1 MSRSSPAE
9 MRDAKRVARVFPRQ
23 FRPPQ
28 VSIDMNSDLRTQLAA
43 LHSELARTSSVDPQS
58 RELLVSILG
67 DITRLLGAG
76 AASSE
81 AADEDRPLNERLDEV
96 AVQFEAEHPA
106 LGTAIRRV
114 VDALAKAGI

>member
-1 MSRSSPAE
+1 
-9 MRDAKRVARVFPRQ
+9 
-23 FRPPQ
+23 
-28 VSIDMNSDLRTQLAA
+28 MNSDLRTQLAA

-76 AASSE
+76 DTPTES
-81 AADEDRPLNERLDEV
+81 ADEDRPLDERLDEV

-106 LGTAIRRV
+106 LGAAIRRV

>member
-1 MSRSSPAE
+1 
-9 MRDAKRVARVFPRQ
+9 
-23 FRPPQ
+23 

-67 DITRLLGAG
+67 DITRLLGTG
-76 AASSE
+76 ATSGESAE
-81 AADEDRPLNERLDEV
+81 EDRPINERLDEV

>member
-1 MSRSSPAE
+1 
-9 MRDAKRVARVFPRQ
+9 
-23 FRPPQ
+23 
-28 VSIDMNSDLRTQLAA
+28 MNSDLRTQLAA

-76 AASSE
+76 GTQNE
-81 AADEDRPLNERLDEV
+81 TADEDRPLDERLDEV

-106 LGTAIRRV
+106 LGAAIRRV